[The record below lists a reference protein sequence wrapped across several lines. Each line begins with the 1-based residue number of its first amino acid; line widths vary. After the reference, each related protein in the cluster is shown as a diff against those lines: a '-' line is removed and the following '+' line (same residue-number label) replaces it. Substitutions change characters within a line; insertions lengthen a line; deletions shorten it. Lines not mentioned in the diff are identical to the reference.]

1 MDELFNTPEK
11 VPKKGIKITRPK
23 PFRVSFK
30 LDQTQKMSLEQI
42 EKEISDFSLKFSQS
56 PCCSR
61 ACSNILNPQLVIH
74 CRNQYILLQSFQE
87 RNAFLDKFIATV
99 PSGKKHHLFF
109 LQKSNGQQAQ

>member
-61 ACSNILNPQLVIH
+61 ACSNILNPQLVH
-74 CRNQYILLQSFQE
+74 VQPVYSFTEFPGTQC
-87 RNAFLDKFIATV
+87 
-99 PSGKKHHLFF
+99 LFR
-109 LQKSNGQQAQ
+109 

>member
-61 ACSNILNPQLVIH
+61 ACSNILKPQLV
-74 CRNQYILLQSFQE
+74 QPVYSFTEFPGTQC
-87 RNAFLDKFIATV
+87 
-99 PSGKKHHLFF
+99 LFR
-109 LQKSNGQQAQ
+109 